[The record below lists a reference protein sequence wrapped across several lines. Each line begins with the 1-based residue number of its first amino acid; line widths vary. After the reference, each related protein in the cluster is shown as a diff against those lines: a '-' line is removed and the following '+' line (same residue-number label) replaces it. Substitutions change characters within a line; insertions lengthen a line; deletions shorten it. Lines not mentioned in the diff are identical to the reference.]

1 MRHKF
6 TREDIT
12 EVRIVRRTTM
22 RDRTE
27 ILTTPRPFSE
37 VFITARGESYY
48 TRLFHTLD
56 DNGHA
61 REAQAQDFLRR
72 QNAPAPHL
80 D

>member
-1 MRHKF
+1 MRQKF

-12 EVRIVRRTTM
+12 EIRITRRTTIH
-22 RDRTE
+22 DRTE
-27 ILTTPRPFSE
+27 LLTTPRPYSE
-37 VFITARGESYY
+37 VHITARGETYY

-56 DNGHA
+56 DSGHA

-72 QNAPAPHL
+72 QNAPCPHL